1 MPRMGDLKNFSS
13 ENELFVFLSFHLV
26 GSGKSYRDD
35 RQELEASLTKLFSNS
50 GFKLD
55 HEDPEGPQERELVY
69 GLKKPL
75 LEDEEEL
82 LRFFTRLETLFTD
95 NKHFIP
101 SFTQGSEAFA

>member
-1 MPRMGDLKNFSS
+1 MADLKNFSS

-26 GSGKSYRDD
+26 GGGKSYRDD
-35 RQELEASLTKLFSNS
+35 KQKLEASLTALFPNG

-69 GLKKPL
+69 GLKKPR

-82 LRFFTRLETLFTD
+82 HLFFGQLEKLFTD